1 MKSVTIL
8 GASGSIGTNAL
19 AFLRLH
25 RNRFSL
31 KAASFAKSWESA
43 VAIYREFSPE
53 VVAFS
58 DPAAASSFSE
68 AIDGPCHV
76 IAGRNAAAEVAS
88 MPVDVVLA
96 AISGSIG
103 FPSVHAAVKAGNRVA
118 LANKEALVCGGTKL
132 LTLAKEHGS
141 EVIPVDSEHS
151 AIYQCVKLGRREEL
165 RRLVLTASGGPF
177 RDWSKAQIVHAT
189 VDQALR
195 HPTWQMGPKN
205 SLDSAT
211 LANKGLELIE
221 ACYFFDMPSS
231 HVDVFVNPSSLLH
244 SAASYIDGTMIALLG
259 HNDMKNAIG
268 YALSYPDR
276 LHTGVDDLNLGE
288 VRSLEF
294 RSVDPEKFPCLTLAR
309 EAVNAGPG
317 ATMMFNAANEI
328 AGRMFMESR
337 IGFYE
342 ISEIISE
349 SLSCDTA
356 QFDVELDE
364 LMAADHEA
372 KSLAAKIA
380 NRLILARA

>member
-1 MKSVTIL
+1 MKFVTIL
-8 GASGSIGTNAL
+8 GASGSIGTSAL
-19 AFLRLH
+19 AFLRRH
-25 RNRFSL
+25 REHFSL
-31 KAASFAKSWESA
+31 KAVSFSKSWEKA
-43 VAIYREFSPE
+43 VAIYREFTPE

-58 DPAAASSFSE
+58 DPAAARAFQS
-68 AIDGPCHV
+68 AITGPCRV
-76 IAGRNAAAEVAS
+76 IAGPKASADIAS
-88 MPVDVVLA
+88 MSVDIVLA
-96 AISGSIG
+96 AISGSVG

-132 LTLAKEHGS
+132 LALAKHHRA

-151 AIYQCVKLGRREEL
+151 AIFQCVKLGRREEL

-177 RDWSKAQIVHAT
+177 RDWARADIAQAT
-189 VDQALR
+189 AGAALK

-231 HVDVFVNPSSLLH
+231 RVDVFVNPSSLLH
-244 SAASYIDGTMIALLG
+244 SAASFIDGSMIALLG

-276 LHTGVDDLNLGE
+276 MSTGIDDLDLGQ
-288 VRSLEF
+288 VGTLEF
-294 RSVDPEKFPCLTLAR
+294 RRIDPERFPCLGLAR
-309 EAVNAGPG
+309 QAVEAGPG

-328 AGRMFMESR
+328 AGRMFMAGR
-337 IGFYE
+337 IGFYA
-342 ISEIISE
+342 ISDIIAE
-349 SLSCDTA
+349 GLDRDTGR
-356 QFDVELDE
+356 FDVPLDD

-372 KSLAAKIA
+372 KTLATQIA
-380 NRLILARA
+380 EEVMVGRA